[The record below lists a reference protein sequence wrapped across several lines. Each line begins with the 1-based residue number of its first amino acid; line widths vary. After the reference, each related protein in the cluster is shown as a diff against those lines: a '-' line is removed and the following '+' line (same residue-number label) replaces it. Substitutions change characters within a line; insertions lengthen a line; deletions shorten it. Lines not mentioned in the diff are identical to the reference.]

1 VVALGLVAAACQSD
15 GGDDDAA
22 AGEAPATSET
32 TEVVVVP
39 SVDEAPEAL
48 LDGRPYP
55 VGQRSETVVDATR
68 GTQALPAQGLGAHSD
83 RTIAL
88 TILYPGAPDEADADV
103 AGGDVAGGGSRDRAA
118 EPVDGAPAADGRFP
132 LLVFAH
138 GWTGTGPS
146 LVPAA
151 QHWAEAGYVVA
162 LPTFPLSKEGIG
174 FSGDLPQQP
183 GDVSFTIDTVLGYGD
198 DPDDPLGGHVDP
210 GHVAVGG
217 HSLGG
222 ATAFGFL
229 NTCCEDPRVDAVV
242 SVAGGTL
249 PYEGGDYP
257 PDLALPLLLVHGG
270 RDTIVP
276 HAASDFVVENFTGT
290 VDYLFIAEGTHLS
303 MFGGDEEELLDRALL
318 GFLDV
323 ELGLDP
329 AALDGVADEV
339 DATGLATFRST

>member
-15 GGDDDAA
+15 GGDDAA
-22 AGEAPATSET
+22 ADEASPTTETS
-32 TEVVVVP
+32 EVVVVP

-83 RTIAL
+83 RTIEL
-88 TILYPGAPDEADADV
+88 TILYPAAPDDP
-103 AGGDVAGGGSRDRAA
+103 GGA
-118 EPVDGAPAADGRFP
+118 EPVDDAPAADGRFP

-151 QHWAEAGYVVA
+151 RHWAEAGYVVA

-174 FSGDLPQQP
+174 FSDDLPQQP
-183 GDVSFTIDTVLGYGD
+183 GDVSFTIDTVLAYGD
-198 DPDDPLGGHVDP
+198 DPDGPLGGHVDP
-210 GHVAVGG
+210 EHVAVGG

-229 NTCCEDPRVDAVV
+229 NTCCDDPRVDAVV
-242 SVAGGTL
+242 SVAGGPM

-270 RDTIVP
+270 RDTTVP
-276 HAASDFVVENFTGT
+276 QAASDFVFDNFTGT
-290 VDYLFIAEGTHLS
+290 VDYLSIAAGTHVS
-303 MFGGDEEELLDRALL
+303 MFGGEEEELLDRALL

-329 AALDGVADEV
+329 SALDGVADEI
-339 DATGLATFRST
+339 DATGLATFRSA